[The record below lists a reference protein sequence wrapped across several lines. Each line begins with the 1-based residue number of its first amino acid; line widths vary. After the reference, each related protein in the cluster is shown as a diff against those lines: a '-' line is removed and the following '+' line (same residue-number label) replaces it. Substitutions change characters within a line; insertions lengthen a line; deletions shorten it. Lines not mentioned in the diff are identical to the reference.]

1 MMDGARKYGPFNWR
15 GNAVVASIYIDA
27 LIRHAMS
34 WFEGEECADDSGVH
48 HLGHAIAC
56 LGILLDAQ
64 ETGNLIDDRPGKD
77 AVATRVLKRL
87 QKQIEERAAQ
97 AIGHKSRS
105 KRRKV

>member
-64 ETGNLIDDRPGKD
+64 ETGNLVDDRPGKD

-87 QKQIEERAAQ
+87 QEQIEERAKPS
-97 AIGHKSRS
+97 AIKPRS